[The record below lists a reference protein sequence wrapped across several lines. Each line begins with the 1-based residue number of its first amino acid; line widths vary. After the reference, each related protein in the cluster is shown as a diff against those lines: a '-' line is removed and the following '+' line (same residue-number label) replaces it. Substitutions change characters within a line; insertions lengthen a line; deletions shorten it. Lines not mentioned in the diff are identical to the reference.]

1 MTKFKL
7 VVFDMD
13 GTLLRRRT
21 IFVFAEEKGFMDDL
35 LKIVNS
41 QTISYKKTIEIAKL
55 LKGASSRELLEIF
68 RSIPLQK
75 NVEVVINELKKKNIK
90 TAIITNSYQFVADD
104 LKEKLGIDWAFA
116 NNLIIDEG
124 VVTGDILINNK
135 NLVKQYDG
143 CSIHSICKE
152 CVLEGLCK
160 KLGIKT
166 GEAIAVGD
174 GAIDICMINKA
185 GLGIAYNAPEHV
197 QKHADII
204 TNDLSVILDYI

>member
-1 MTKFKL
+1 
-7 VVFDMD
+7 MD

-41 QTISYKKTIEIAKL
+41 KTISYKKTIEIAKL
-55 LKGASSRELLEIF
+55 LKGTSSKELLEIF
-68 RSIPLQK
+68 RSIPLQE
-75 NVEVVINELKKKNIK
+75 NVENVVGEIKKRNIK

-104 LKEKLGIDWAFA
+104 LKERLGIDWAFA

-143 CSIHSICKE
+143 CNIHSICKE
-152 CVLEGLCK
+152 SVLDDLCK
-160 KLGIKT
+160 KLSIT
-166 GEAIAVGD
+166 AGEAIAVGD
-174 GAIDICMINKA
+174 GEIDICMINKV
-185 GLGIAYNAPEHV
+185 GMVIAYNAPEYV
-197 QKHADII
+197 QKNADIS
-204 TNDLSVILDYI
+204 TNDISVILDYI